1 VGILEAMLLRLGETL
16 AYRAKHADSFQT
28 MMKQVHIELANIIVN
43 CSCPIPGVLHCS
55 VPFLSGERL
64 HVTLPPPTG
73 LPPLPHGSCVTSV
86 CRLLGAEGLTTL
98 LAAVLTEC
106 KILIHSSD
114 IANLAMV
121 AEVVVGALIYPF
133 SWALPYIPV
142 LPEAMLE
149 FIEAPLS
156 YFLGV
161 PSSVMKFIDPQALK
175 DVVVFDLDQAGSPDY
190 FDGGR

>member
-1 VGILEAMLLRLGETL
+1 MLLQFCETL
-16 AYRAKHADSFQT
+16 ASKATSTESFQILLG
-28 MMKQVHIELANIIVN
+28 QVHVELANLIVN
-43 CSCPIPGVLHCS
+43 FSSPIPGVLNCS
-55 VPFLSGERL
+55 IPFLGGERL
-64 HVTLPPPTG
+64 HVTQPPPSG
-73 LPPLPHGSCVTSV
+73 LPPLPHGSCITAV

-106 KILIHSSD
+106 KIIIHSSD
-114 IANLAMV
+114 ISNLAMV
-121 AEVVVGALIYPF
+121 AETVVGALIYPF

-149 FIEAPLS
+149 FVEAPLS

-161 PSSVMKFIDPQALK
+161 PTSVMKCIDKSLLK
-175 DVVVFDLDQAGSPDY
+175 DIVVFDLDQAGSPDY